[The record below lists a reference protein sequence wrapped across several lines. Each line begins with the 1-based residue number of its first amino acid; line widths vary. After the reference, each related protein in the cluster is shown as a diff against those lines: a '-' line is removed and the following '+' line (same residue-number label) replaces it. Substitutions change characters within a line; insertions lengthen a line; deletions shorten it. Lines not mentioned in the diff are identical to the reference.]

1 MFLWKNFQFNGI
13 IFETNLN
20 MARGRTHKASWK
32 KENCFG
38 VIGLVSTYAI

>member
-20 MARGRTHKASWK
+20 MARRHNRGSNLKYPRYI
-32 KENCFG
+32 
-38 VIGLVSTYAI
+38 VR